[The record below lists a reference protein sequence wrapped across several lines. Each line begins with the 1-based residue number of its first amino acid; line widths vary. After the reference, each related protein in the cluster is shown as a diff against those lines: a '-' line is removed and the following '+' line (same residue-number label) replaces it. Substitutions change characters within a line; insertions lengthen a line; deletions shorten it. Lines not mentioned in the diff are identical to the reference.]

1 MHSVDYIWAKIVG
14 YLESRLGEMVVSSWF
29 EDVEVIRMNEDE
41 LVLYS
46 SSEFHREVI
55 RRNFSAYI
63 QDAVKD
69 LLQIDMRVVVRDNK
83 EEATDAICEPMP
95 NQNHHFSF
103 RNFVVGPSNR
113 LAYGAA
119 MAVTKHPGEVYNP
132 LFLYGPPGVGKT
144 HLLYAIANE
153 LCQNDPKMRIIYL
166 RGDELTN
173 NLIEAIRE
181 GTTVAMHNYYRS
193 AELFMVD
200 DVQFIAGKESTQE
213 EFFHTFNKIYEAG
226 KQIVITSDRKP
237 SDMITLEERLRTRFE
252 WGLIIGIDRP
262 DYETRLAIIHS
273 IAQKLS
279 LQMEEDVCNYIAINI
294 TDSVRQIEG
303 TMNKIKAYVELSG
316 MPLDVPHIARA
327 IEDMLKADCNVFPT
341 PGCIIKEVCKYY
353 SVEEAT
359 LRGKQKQRGI
369 AEARQMAIYLVR
381 KMTNL
386 SLPDI
391 GKEFS
396 RDHSTI
402 IHAIR
407 KIEKEVK
414 EDNTTLLNTIRDI
427 VANIDA

>member
-1 MHSVDYIWAKIVG
+1 MHSVNYIWSKIVG
-14 YLESRLGEMVVSSWF
+14 YVESQLGEIVASSWF
-29 EDVEVIRMNEDE
+29 EDVEVLRMNEDE

-46 SSEFHREVI
+46 PSEFHRDVI
-55 RRNFSAYI
+55 RRKCSTYI
-63 QDAVKD
+63 KDAVKD
-69 LLQIDMRVVVRDNK
+69 LLQIDMRVVVLNNK
-83 EEATDAICEPMP
+83 EEITDTICERMSNLNP
-95 NQNHHFSF
+95 HFSF
-103 RNFVVGPSNR
+103 SNFVVGPSNR
-113 LAYGAA
+113 LAHGAA
-119 MAVTKHPGEVYNP
+119 MAVTKHPGGVYNP

-153 LCQNDPKMRIIYL
+153 LMANRSELQVIYL

-181 GTTVAMHNYYRS
+181 GTTVAMHARYRS
-193 AELFMVD
+193 ADLFLVD
-200 DVQFIAGKESTQE
+200 DVQFIAGKEATQE

-226 KQIVITSDRKP
+226 KQIVITADRKP

-252 WGLIIGIDRP
+252 WGLMIGIDNP
-262 DYETRLAIIHS
+262 DFETRLAIIHS

-279 LQMEEDVCNYIAINI
+279 LQMEDDACNYIAINI
-294 TDSVRQIEG
+294 TDNVRQIEG
-303 TMNKIKAYVELSG
+303 TMNKIKAYIELSG

-327 IEDMLKADCNVFPT
+327 IEDMVKADSNAFPT
-341 PGCIIKEVCKYY
+341 PGLIIKEVCKYY
-353 SVEEAT
+353 SVDEAT

-369 AEARQMAIYLVR
+369 AEARQMAIYLIR

-391 GKEFS
+391 GKEFN

-407 KIEKEVK
+407 KIEMEVK
-414 EDNTTLLNTIRDI
+414 KDNTTFLNTIRDI